1 MEYGILF
8 NIQSTVVRSMYS
20 QLSSILTEYQQ
31 LTIRYDKKDNALWY
45 YLNPNPRPCF
55 TPTLLRE
62 IREFQLSVINN
73 FNTLNSN
80 PELPVNYLVLASQ
93 SPQVF
98 NLGGDLN
105 LFAQHILDKDR
116 EKLLSYAKACID
128 VLYENSVNLS
138 LPVTTI
144 SLVEGT
150 ALGGGFE
157 AALSSNVLIA
167 ERSAELGL
175 PEILFNLFPGM
186 GAYSLLAR
194 RIGTVEA
201 EKMITSGRVYG
212 AAELYEMGVVD
223 VLAEDGEGKNAISNY
238 IKKHRRARN
247 GMLAVHAARQRFSPI
262 TYSELMDITMIWVD
276 AALNLE
282 RKDLRMMERLVQ
294 AQDKRRNNSTKSSG
308 HVHLVRTKQNRRIA
322 TIAHFPIRTN
332 NNDTITIVRR
342 KRPDRRTTCSDE
354 HLKQAAS

>member
-1 MEYGILF
+1 MINYESL
-8 NIQSTVVRSMYS
+8 
-20 QLSSILTEYQQ
+20 LSSILAEYQQ
-31 LTIRYDKKDNALWY
+31 LTVRYDHHDKAIWY

-62 IREFQLSVINN
+62 IREFQLSVANN
-73 FNTLNSN
+73 YKNLDTESGH
-80 PELPVNYLVLASQ
+80 PIKYLVLASQ
-93 SPQVF
+93 TPDVF

-105 LFAQHILDKDR
+105 LFAQHILERNSDH
-116 EKLLSYAKACID
+116 LLTYAKACVD
-128 VLYENSVNLS
+128 VLYENAVNLS
-138 LPVTTI
+138 LPITTI

-194 RIGTVEA
+194 RLGLVEA
-201 EKMITSGRVYG
+201 EKMITSGKVYN
-212 AAELYEMGVVD
+212 AAELFEMGVVD
-223 VLAEDGEGKNAISNY
+223 VLAEDGKGKEAVTAY
-238 IKKHRRARN
+238 IKKHKRARN
-247 GMLAVHAARQRFSPI
+247 GMLAVHAARQRFHPM
-262 TYSELMDITMIWVD
+262 TYEELMDITRIWVD

-294 AQDKRRNNSTKSSG
+294 AQDRRRNQTVKDSG
-308 HVHLVRTKQNRRIA
+308 YVHLMRTKQNRRLA
-322 TIAHFPIRTN
+322 SKANFPLRN
-332 NNDTITIVRR
+332 RNGDVITFERR
-342 KRPDRRTTCSDE
+342 RNRDRRGSSNNSN
-354 HLKQAAS
+354 LPQAAAH

>member
-1 MEYGILF
+1 MSSKL
-8 NIQSTVVRSMYS
+8 N
-20 QLSSILTEYQQ
+20 SILSEYKQ
-31 LTIRYDKKDNALWY
+31 LTVRYDQKDKALWY

-55 TPTLLRE
+55 TPTLLNE
-62 IREFQLSVINN
+62 ISEFQVSIANN
-73 FNTLNSN
+73 YDTIQSSSDY
-80 PELPVNYLVLASQ
+80 PVNYLVLASQ
-93 SPQVF
+93 IPNTF

-105 LFAQHILDKDR
+105 LFAQHILDKNRDH
-116 EKLLSYAKACID
+116 LFTYAKACIG
-128 VLYENSVNLS
+128 VLYENAVNLS
-138 LPVTTI
+138 LPITTI

-167 ERSAELGL
+167 ERSAEMGL

-201 EKMITSGRVYG
+201 EKMITSGQVYH

-223 VLAEDGEGKNAISNY
+223 VLAEDGKGKEAVSAY
-238 IKKHRRARN
+238 IKRHNRARN
-247 GMLAVHAARQRFSPI
+247 GMLAVHAARQRFHPI
-262 TYSELMDITMIWVD
+262 TYEELEDITEIWVD

-294 AQDKRRNNSTKSSG
+294 AQDRRRIQSVKDTG
-308 HVHLVRTKQNRRIA
+308 HVHLLRTKQNRRIELPVN
-322 TIAHFPIRTN
+322 FPLLDSN
-332 NNDTITIVRR
+332 GNTITYDRR
-342 KRPDRRTTCSDE
+342 KNTDRRTMSTNSYVA
-354 HLKQAAS
+354 QAVIG